1 MEKEHTNPTLEDLA
15 AHSGVSIATVSRVIN
30 ASGPVSEDAE
40 KRVKQAIEALGFTPK
55 RKRRRARSRAPII
68 ACIVPEFMNPA
79 NTMITTGVKEEAE
92 KMNIHVFIVPVSEKP
107 GSLHCNLN
115 LLKHVSVDGVILA
128 HLDVQP
134 EDILSLC
141 KSQELPMVAL
151 KRNFSPLPIPC
162 IDSDRENGMYQA
174 TKLLIGLNHRDIA
187 YLAGVHNSDQAEAK
201 LQGVQ
206 RALTEAN
213 LTLKPEFYRK
223 CFSTTDDGF
232 RVATNLLQLPP
243 TQRPTAIITY
253 NDLVAIGALHAI
265 RSAGLT
271 IPDDISVVGFDNIP
285 LTSHSNPPLTTVAQ
299 PQYQKGQLG
308 VQKLLN
314 WLNGEHVDYEGF
326 TLLACSLV
334 VRETTGPCPPGP

>member
-1 MEKEHTNPTLEDLA
+1 MEKEHTNPTLEELA

-30 ASGPVSEDAE
+30 TSGPVSEHAE
-40 KRVKQAIEALGFTPK
+40 KRVRQAIEALGFEPK
-55 RKRRRARSRAPII
+55 RKRRKPRNKPPLI

-79 NTMITTGVKEEAE
+79 ITMISTGVQEEAE
-92 KMNIHVFIVPVSEKP
+92 RMNIHVFIVPVSDKP
-107 GSLHCNLN
+107 GSLHRNLD
-115 LLKHVSVDGVILA
+115 LLKDVSVDGIILA
-128 HLDVQP
+128 HLEVQP
-134 EDILSLC
+134 EDILNLC

-151 KRNFSPLPIPC
+151 KRNFSSLPIPC

-187 YLAGVHNSDQAEAK
+187 YLAGIRDSDQSEAK

-223 CFSTTDDGF
+223 CLSTTDDGF

-243 TQRPTAIITY
+243 GQRPTAIITY

-265 RSAGLT
+265 RSAGLSV
-271 IPDDISVVGFDNIP
+271 PDDISVVGFDNIP
-285 LTSHSNPPLTTVAQ
+285 LTSHTNPPLTTVAQ

-308 VQKLLN
+308 VQTLMN

-334 VRETTGPCPPGP
+334 VRESTGPGPSGA